1 MTFKNRCLRTFKV
14 YSANN
19 DMGIMMED
27 GNLAKKERLL
37 SLIKGYAH
45 EDIMVAFSGGVDS
58 ALVLK
63 MACDEAKKTGKQVY
77 AVTIHTRLHPLKEI
91 EETKDI
97 CKEIGAEHI
106 VLKVDELKEAGIM
119 DNPVNRCYLCKKQI
133 FLKIKEKAAEF
144 SVRTILEGTNED
156 DLHVYRPGIKA
167 LRELGIVSPLADAG
181 LCKEEVRKL
190 AAEYGLK
197 TSSKPS
203 TPCLAT
209 RFPYGTALDY
219 EKLARV
225 EKGEAYL
232 KSLGLHN
239 IRLRVH
245 GDIAR
250 IEADE
255 DAFGIL
261 TEHRKEI
268 IERLRE
274 LGYIYI
280 TLDLEGFRSG
290 SMDVKL
296 DSREQ

>member
-1 MTFKNRCLRTFKV
+1 
-14 YSANN
+14 
-19 DMGIMMED
+19 
-27 GNLAKKERLL
+27 
-37 SLIKGYAH
+37 
-45 EDIMVAFSGGVDS
+45 MVAFSGGVDS
-58 ALVLK
+58 TLVLK
-63 MACDEAKKTGKQVY
+63 MACDEAEKTGKQVY
-77 AVTIHTRLHPLKEI
+77 AMTIHTTLHPLKEI

-97 CKEIGAEHI
+97 CREIGAQHI
-106 VLKVDELKEAGIM
+106 ILKVDELKEAGIM

-133 FLKIKEKAAEF
+133 FRKIKEKAAELGIQT
-144 SVRTILEGTNED
+144 VLEGTNED

-181 LCKEEVRKL
+181 LCKDEVRKL

-209 RFPYGTALDY
+209 RFPYGTRLDY
-219 EKLARV
+219 EKLSQV
-225 EKGEAYL
+225 EKGENYL

-239 IRLRVH
+239 VRLRVH
-245 GDIAR
+245 DDIAR
-250 IEADE
+250 IEADAE
-255 DAFGIL
+255 AFGIL

-268 IERLRE
+268 AAHLKE
-274 LGYIYI
+274 LGYVYI

-296 DSREQ
+296 DL